1 MVIVIRHKTKA
12 TACWTLPFIVRIFV
26 NDTITVA
33 VWTSFDTI
41 TIEVWISFHLC
52 VPPSAASPHRQPW
65 RLREGCAATPWKP
78 SKPVMHDIGKTFQA
92 LASQPLASQLATTSH
107 WRTTM
112 IVSNLSELV
121 PRTSLS

>member
-52 VPPSAASPHRQPW
+52 VPPSAASPHRH
-65 RLREGCAATPWKP
+65 LSGSGKGCA
-78 SKPVMHDIGKTFQA
+78 GF
-92 LASQPLASQLATTSH
+92 L
-107 WRTTM
+107 
-112 IVSNLSELV
+112 
-121 PRTSLS
+121 